1 MIYDKMNPI
10 IDMCIYIAYDDMI
23 HYVPSIGYIQQWDIY
38 NDP

>member
-1 MIYDKMNPI
+1 MNPI
-10 IDMCIYIAYDDMI
+10 IIDMYIYIIYIAYDDMI